1 MHKSEKR
8 LNVLSNAHDANIYRL
23 FRSRFN
29 SKTEVKKVLSISI
42 VGIIV
47 NSSLNNTSKLENC
60 VIFQAAS
67 HGHYFKRMQFVS
79 FSFPPAL
86 RTVLKDLEKG
96 VSRGGEWRKEALN
109 AEASPSCLRYTP

>member
-1 MHKSEKR
+1 MPT
-8 LNVLSNAHDANIYRL
+8 YGL

-29 SKTEVKKVLSISI
+29 SKTEVNKVLSISI

-47 NSSLNNTSKLENC
+47 DSSLNNTSKLENC

-67 HGHYFKRMQFVS
+67 HRDYFKRILCRLAYKRPMMVQFVS
-79 FSFPPAL
+79 FSSPPVL
-86 RTVLKDLEKG
+86 RSVWKNLKKG

-109 AEASPSCLRYTP
+109 AEASPSCPRYTP